1 MKTGSE
7 GPTERR
13 VFPRGTL
20 IFREGDSG
28 DTAYLVHRGT
38 VRIFKTVGGRRVTLG
53 LVRPFQVFGELALI
67 DDSPRMA
74 GALADD
80 DVTCLPLSRAAIQ
93 SMLDQ
98 APDGLRTLIQSMM
111 ATMRV
116 MGDDL
121 AATRAA
127 LLDAGRDG

>member
-1 MKTGSE
+1 MTRG
-7 GPTERR
+7 GDGATERR
-13 VFPRGTL
+13 DFARGTL

-67 DDSPRMA
+67 DDAPRMA

-80 DVTCLPLSRAAIQ
+80 DVTVLVLPRAAIQ
-93 SMLDQ
+93 AMIDQ
-98 APDGLRTLIQSMM
+98 APDGLRTLILSMM

-121 AATRAA
+121 AAARAA
-127 LLDAGRDG
+127 LLDAGG

>member
-1 MKTGSE
+1 MTARG
-7 GPTERR
+7 GDGATERR
-13 VFPRGTL
+13 DFPRGTL
-20 IFREGDSG
+20 IFREGDGG

-80 DVTCLPLSRAAIQ
+80 DVTVLVLPRATIQ
-93 SMLDQ
+93 AMIDQ
-98 APDGLRTLIQSMM
+98 APDGLRTLILSMM

-121 AATRAA
+121 AAARAA
-127 LLDAGRDG
+127 LLDAGG